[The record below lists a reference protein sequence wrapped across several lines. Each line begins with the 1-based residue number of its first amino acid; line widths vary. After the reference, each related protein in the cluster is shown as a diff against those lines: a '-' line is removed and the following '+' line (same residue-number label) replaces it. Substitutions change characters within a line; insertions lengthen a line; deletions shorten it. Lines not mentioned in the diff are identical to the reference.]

1 MAPTSVLSPGFAFEW
16 AFAYFLYAR
25 YALRF
30 LWLRT
35 FDLHFHVFHLFILQG
50 TFQPIHVEMC
60 QYEKH
65 MCVIMLV
72 SPLIW
77 RSNMVN
83 KDRQQD
89 PLSLPF
95 TRPEQKLRHWLLIT
109 SWYNVDYI
117 SKVPYL

>member
-1 MAPTSVLSPGFAFEW
+1 MCALGTESTGKQ
-16 AFAYFLYAR
+16 AFASFAYLCFLR
-25 YALRF
+25 LH
-30 LWLRT
+30 T
-35 FDLHFHVFHLFILQG
+35 FDLHFHFFIYLSCKALFLQY
-50 TFQPIHVEMC
+50 IWKCVNM
-60 QYEKH
+60 KN

>member
-1 MAPTSVLSPGFAFEW
+1 MCALGPESTGKR
-16 AFAYFLYAR
+16 AFASFAY
-25 YALRF
+25 LRF

-35 FDLHFHVFHLFILQG
+35 FDLHFHIFHLFILQG

-83 KDRQQD
+83 KDRQQ
-89 PLSLPF
+89 
-95 TRPEQKLRHWLLIT
+95 
-109 SWYNVDYI
+109 
-117 SKVPYL
+117 